1 MPAITLE
8 LFTSQIPDDQERW
21 LHRWMESHEYLHRH
35 QRCHEWQLETEHWQ
49 CRRHRD
55 LELLAAQLVYLRQVR
70 RLQRL
75 KWWFRQPSRS
85 LLYRLQVYWAVSLF
99 SLYITHTHTH
109 TGIDMS
115 PKLGD
120 VQYKRGPNSRRVL
133 GGLGQL
139 PVLTGVTGSL
149 QVSRV
154 MLCITGS
161 CYIYISK
168 L

>member
-1 MPAITLE
+1 MHSNVSSCPKNCSLSQKINFPFTEKCGWLHAPMLAITLE

-99 SLYITHTHTH
+99 SLYITHTHTYRH
-109 TGIDMS
+109 RYESKIGGCT
-115 PKLGD
+115 
-120 VQYKRGPNSRRVL
+120 VQARPE
-133 GGLGQL
+133 
-139 PVLTGVTGSL
+139 
-149 QVSRV
+149 
-154 MLCITGS
+154 
-161 CYIYISK
+161 
-168 L
+168 